1 MDMPLA
7 VTILIAGVIKPL
19 LILLLLLVIAV
30 FIRKKSA
37 SLQHFVF
44 TMGFIGIL
52 LLPLIGFVAPNIA
65 WHVLPSLDSINT
77 TAALWLGNLYDL
89 LVNQLTKLDVMVIVG
104 IYTLVATWILF
115 YFLLGLIGLYRQTLS
130 SSDVKDIELK
140 RLLDDLRDIL
150 DIQRS
155 VRVVTGSDIASPQ
168 MWGFIHPTIM
178 LPKAA
183 VLWEPDKKLAVMMH
197 ELGHV
202 RRHDWLVTLMV
213 KITCAIFWFLP
224 PVWWC
229 AQKMYQQAEIASDDF
244 IYHLRD
250 KHIRYAETLLAFGC
264 GDSHR
269 TEEADLSLG
278 ILGRSALYER
288 INAVLDSKRP
298 HQSVP
303 VETAQYWVLLGGFFL
318 VLMASVQLLPIKKVF
333 FDSTNSELS
342 IHLMSPAID
351 EHNEIAPPLV
361 KKFDWQELQHLRP
374 TLMDR
379 PPALENMESL
389 AVQAP
394 SRNGIDFPKE
404 IFAGE
409 GIPLNKPDIKIQGY
423 LPLDIV
429 VPEYPAN
436 ALQKGVEGWVKVV
449 FTIGVNGEVIDP
461 KILEQYPSTIFAKA
475 ALKAITH
482 SRYRPQLFDGQPVV
496 LEGVVEQFTFT
507 LEKTTPSNRRR

>member
-7 VTILIAGVIKPL
+7 ATILIAGVIKPL
-19 LILLLLLVIAV
+19 LILLLLLMICL

-37 SLQHFVF
+37 SLQHFVL
-44 TMGFIGIL
+44 TIGFIGIL
-52 LLPLIGFVAPNIA
+52 LLPLIGLAAPNIA
-65 WHVLPSLDSINT
+65 WYVLPSFESINN
-77 TAALWLGNLYDL
+77 TAVIWLGNLYDL
-89 LVNQLTKLDVMVIVG
+89 VVFRLTKFEVMVIVG

-115 YFLLGLIGLYRQTLS
+115 YFLLGVIGLYRQTLS
-130 SSDVKDIELK
+130 SSIVKDIELNN
-140 RLLDDLRDIL
+140 LLHDLCEIL
-150 DIQRS
+150 DIHRS
-155 VRVVTGSDIASPQ
+155 VHIVTGKEIASPQ

-202 RRHDWLVTLMV
+202 RRYDWLVTLIV

-229 AQKMYQQAEIASDDF
+229 ARKIYQQAEIASDDF

-250 KHIRYAETLLAFGC
+250 KHIRYAETLLAFGG
-264 GDSHR
+264 GDSR
-269 TEEADLSLG
+269 RAEDENSSLG

-303 VETAQYWVLLGGFFL
+303 IETAQYWVLLGGFFL
-318 VLMASVQLLPIKKVF
+318 ALMASVQLLPIKKVF
-333 FDSTNSELS
+333 FDSTHSGFS
-342 IHLMSPAID
+342 IQVMSPAMD

-361 KKFDWQELQHLRP
+361 KKFDWQELRHLRP

-379 PPALENMESL
+379 PPALENIESL

-394 SRNGIDFPKE
+394 NTNGIDFPKE
-404 IFAGE
+404 IFSGE

-436 ALQKGVEGWVKVV
+436 ALQKGVEGWVKVS

-461 KILEQYPSTIFAKA
+461 KILEQHPSTIFAKA

-496 LEGVVEQFTFT
+496 LEGVVEQFTFK